1 MKYFNSSS
9 IGNIVVDVDFESR
22 LTELTAG
29 VNNLLDKAEESNST
43 DQQLQQQLKLL
54 DKRVGKLTDVLS
66 HVSNSTNVT
75 EQVIASAVEHISTA
89 EESINR
95 SRSLLDEAERLLMM
109 EGAVALN
116 ESIHAANT
124 SSEHATRME
133 EIKNEVL
140 YIIASY

>member
-75 EQVIASAVEHISTA
+75 EQVIASAVEHISSA

>member
-29 VNNLLDKAEESNST
+29 VNNLLDKAEETNST

-66 HVSNSTNVT
+66 HVSNGTNVT
-75 EQVIASAVEHISTA
+75 EQVISSAVEHISSA

>member
-66 HVSNSTNVT
+66 HVSNSTNMT
-75 EQVIASAVEHISTA
+75 EQVIASAVEHISSA

>member
-75 EQVIASAVEHISTA
+75 EQVIASAVEHISSA

-124 SSEHATRME
+124 SSKHATRME

-140 YIIASY
+140 YIITSY